1 MEQAEQIIP
10 LLGNNNSEF
19 ELSIIIPMY
28 NEEDA
33 LPHFF
38 ARLRLVLDK
47 MLVSYEVICVDD
59 GSSDNTARA
68 ILNAKKD
75 WDSIRLLRLTKNS
88 GHQAAITAGYGNCY
102 GSYAITID
110 ADLQDP
116 PELIPDMYRKALN
129 EKLDVVYAA
138 RNDRSSDTWFKRTS
152 AKFYYRTMRRV
163 AGQQILDNVADYRL
177 ISRRVLNV
185 LAQLPERNRVY
196 RLLIPWFDF
205 PYGTVHFTREQRIAG
220 KSKYPIYK
228 MLILTADS
236 IMNFTNIPLR
246 IATFL
251 GLIGSLISIIYVIY
265 LVFVVVGGN
274 TVPGWSST
282 VLLILFF
289 GVVAL
294 LSLGVI
300 GKYLGR
306 LINNTH
312 NRPAYVVSYDSS
324 KDSSQLGNF
333 EPKKDSDDSE

>member
-1 MEQAEQIIP
+1 MEHAEQIIP
-10 LLGNNNSEF
+10 LSGNNNSDF
-19 ELSIIIPMY
+19 ELSIIIPIY

-33 LPHFF
+33 LPHLF
-38 ARLRLVLDK
+38 ARLRPVLDK

-59 GSSDNTARA
+59 GSSDSTARA
-68 ILNAKKD
+68 IINAKND
-75 WDSIRLLRLTKNS
+75 WGSLRLLRLTKNS

-102 GSYAITID
+102 GSYAVTLD

-116 PELIPDMYRKALN
+116 PELIPDMYRKAVD
-129 EKLDVVYAA
+129 EKLEVVYAA
-138 RNDRSSDTWFKRTS
+138 RNDRSNDTWFKRTS

-177 ISRRVLNV
+177 ISRRVLNA
-185 LAQLPERNRVY
+185 LEQLPERDRVY

-205 PYGTVHFTREQRIAG
+205 PYGTVHFTRQQRIAG

-228 MLILTADS
+228 MLVLTADS
-236 IMNFTNIPLR
+236 ITNFTNMPLR
-246 IATFL
+246 VATFL
-251 GLIGSLISIIYVIY
+251 GLIGSLISIIYAVY
-265 LVFVVVGGN
+265 LVFAAIGGN

-289 GVVAL
+289 GVATL

-300 GKYLGR
+300 GEYLGR

-312 NRPAYVVSYDSS
+312 SQPSYIVGYDSS
-324 KDSSQLGNF
+324 KDSSQQGNF
-333 EPKKDSDDSE
+333 EPKKDPDGSG